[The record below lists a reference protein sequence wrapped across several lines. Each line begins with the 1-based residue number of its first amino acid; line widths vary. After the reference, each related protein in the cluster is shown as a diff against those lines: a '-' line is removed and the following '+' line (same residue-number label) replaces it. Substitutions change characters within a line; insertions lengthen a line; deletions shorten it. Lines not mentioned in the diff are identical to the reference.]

1 MNWIEHPSRNGNL
14 ESFGE
19 LNYETL
25 LVKPAQGAHY
35 FDFRST
41 KGMMSVMDLLQRQF
55 VSSMM
60 TPCATRLQRTCWKT
74 GMISERFK
82 NFSDT
87 MT

>member
-1 MNWIEHPSRNGNL
+1 MNGIEHPSRNGNL

-60 TPCATRLQRTCWKT
+60 TPCGTVSRPIFWKVAW
-74 GMISERFK
+74 IW
-82 NFSDT
+82 
-87 MT
+87 

>member
-1 MNWIEHPSRNGNL
+1 MNGVEHPSRNGDL
-14 ESFGE
+14 DSFGE

-25 LVKPAQGAHY
+25 LVEPAQRAHY

-60 TPCATRLQRTCWKT
+60 TPCATVLPRTYWKPGWT
-74 GMISERFK
+74 W
-82 NFSDT
+82 
-87 MT
+87 

>member
-1 MNWIEHPSRNGNL
+1 MNGIEHPSRNGDL
-14 ESFGE
+14 ESVGE

-25 LVKPAQGAHY
+25 LVEPAQGAHY

-60 TPCATRLQRTCWKT
+60 TPCGTVLPR
-74 GMISERFK
+74 IF
-82 NFSDT
+82 
-87 MT
+87 